1 MKQQKLYFLLNKEKD
16 FRRGDCRN
24 IAVDSSGLALS
35 AGAACGTY
43 YSRIFDSTQRGTVW
57 HRMKIS
63 GLFINP
69 SFTVTIYAGENDDS
83 SPSKDGAAQDN
94 DTPLFVK
101 ITTQKEYVN
110 LTDILL
116 DGIVGQY
123 MWFKICIRQN
133 NNNTVKI
140 SRIKITFPKRDWL
153 MLLPEI
159 YQEDTKSS
167 AFLSRY
173 LSIFQSMYDDMTD
186 AIDSIPQ
193 RLAAQNSSVQDNS
206 VQDSAAQNSSV
217 QDSAAQD
224 NSVQDNSVQNNSA
237 LYELAKWFSIEHMEI
252 WNTDQLRYLVRNAVR
267 LSGFYGTAAC
277 LKELI
282 FLGTKETC
290 YIVEYCQLEP
300 FFDGG
305 IVEARLKQLYAMHP
319 YAFTI
324 LIDRKN
330 QSKPE
335 DFYLVSE
342 IVDMVKPAYMESHIV
357 ALTPYIFLDQ
367 HSYLG
372 INSVL
377 GHYRP
382 LCLDGTCAMP
392 FSVIV
397 EEGEV

>member
-24 IAVDSSGLALS
+24 IVIDSSGLALS

-83 SPSKDGAAQDN
+83 SPSKDAAAQDN

-101 ITTQKEYVN
+101 ITTQKEYLN

-140 SRIKITFPKRDWL
+140 SRIKITFPRRDWL

-159 YQEDTKSS
+159 YQEDTESS

-193 RLAAQNSSVQDNS
+193 RLAAQNNS
-206 VQDSAAQNSSV
+206 VQNS
-217 QDSAAQD
+217 
-224 NSVQDNSVQNNSA
+224 SVQNNSA
-237 LYELAKWFSIEHMEI
+237 LYELAKWFSIEHLEI
-252 WNTDQLRYLVRNAVR
+252 WNTDQLCYLVRNAVR